1 MIHKDSFYGLLH
13 LEELACEAHRPVIE
27 SPFTMMDARSE
38 ETPSW
43 LERQDI
49 SSLRTQSLG
58 RLSEGLN
65 ENTFDHRLVNGSNR
79 EY

>member
-13 LEELACEAHRPVIE
+13 LGELAREASRHVIE

-43 LERQDI
+43 LEGQEI
-49 SSLRTQSLG
+49 
-58 RLSEGLN
+58 
-65 ENTFDHRLVNGSNR
+65 
-79 EY
+79 